1 MSLTKDTKFDRRRS
15 HDFDEGESSYDWLA
29 ECDTG
34 DSRSCEGAV
43 NIDDSTFKEAGEK
56 LKSFGWQIFKN
67 SKGEWTHR
75 CQICKEWKMKHAFE
89 EMKR

>member
-1 MSLTKDTKFDRRRS
+1 MSLTKDDKYPRERDDDL
-15 HDFDEGESSYDWLA
+15 HDWLA

-43 NIDDSTFKEAGEK
+43 NIDDLSFKEAVDK
-56 LKSFGWQIFKN
+56 LKEFGWQIFKN

-75 CQICKEWKMKHAFE
+75 CQICKEEKMRLAME
-89 EMKR
+89 ELKR